1 MRLERVG
8 LRLRVWEERC
18 GRPDGTSLQSRMTR
32 DPEEGTKG
40 PDKKRESDLEGAS
53 CQCKADLC

>member
-1 MRLERVG
+1 MG
-8 LRLRVWEERC
+8 LRLRVWEEGC
-18 GRPDGTSLQSRMTR
+18 GRPDGTSLQFRMTG
-32 DPEEGTKG
+32 DPGEGMQG